1 MSDRKGWR
9 RFLALRRAGVPKD
22 QAARALDTGTFVMD
36 AEWNR
41 SEELRPERLGP
52 SVDDI
57 EDPER
62 VRVERWRPAKGLGPL
77 PRR

>member
-1 MSDRKGWR
+1 MKKSWM
-9 RFLALRRAGVPKD
+9 RFLALRRAGVPKEK
-22 QAARALDTGTFVMD
+22 ASRVLEPGSFVMD
-36 AEWNR
+36 AQWER
-41 SEELRPERLGP
+41 SEELRTDRLGP

-62 VRVERWRPAKGLGPL
+62 VRVERWRPQRGLGPL